1 MILKREIEK
10 IAEQKRVAKTTIDK
24 DWVLGHFIDAI
35 FSVPECRE
43 NLVFKGGTCLKKC
56 YFDDYRFSEDL
67 DFTSVNPDF
76 VFDKKLLQRIVS
88 LVNERT
94 EIPLHIQKLEQLR
107 FNDMP
112 TGFSTV
118 IKFWGAD
125 HPRNLAP
132 PPVQRWLTSIKIEII
147 IYEKMVFPPE
157 IRSVH
162 HAYSDKLSEA
172 VITGIPCYSLQEV
185 LAEKLRALIQRSYTA
200 PRDFYD
206 IWYLSRN
213 VPGLNWDEIVN
224 AFYQKMKFKNLEFTG
239 MEQMINAENDKQ
251 LSAAWKNS
259 LAHQVSPDYFPEYST
274 VRDELNTLFTEVFK
288 SNSNT
293 FY

>member
-35 FSVPECRE
+35 FSVPECRQ

-56 YFDDYRFSEDL
+56 YFEDYRFSEDL
-67 DFTSVNPDF
+67 DFTSINPYF
-76 VFDKKLLQRIVS
+76 VFSKKLLEKIVS
-88 LVNERT
+88 IVTERT
-94 EIPLHIQKLEQLR
+94 EIPLHIQQLEQLK
-107 FNDMP
+107 FKDKP
-112 TGFSTV
+112 TGFSAI

-132 PPVQRWLTSIKIEII
+132 PPVQRWLTSIKIEVIL
-147 IYEKMVFPPE
+147 YEEMVFSPE
-157 IRSVH
+157 TRIVQH
-162 HAYSDKLSEA
+162 PFSDKLSDAIES
-172 VITGIPCYSLQEV
+172 GIPCYSIQEI

-206 IWYLSRN
+206 IWYLSGN
-213 VPGLNWDEIVN
+213 ISNLDWQQIKA
-224 AFYQKMKFKNLEFTG
+224 AFLQKMKFKNLEFTG
-239 MEQMINAENDKQ
+239 IEQMINADNDKQ
-251 LSAAWKNS
+251 LEAAWKNS
-259 LAHQVSPDYFPEYST
+259 LSHQVNPDHFPEYII
-274 VRDELNTLFTEVFK
+274 VRDVLKSLLIEVFNVD
-288 SNSNT
+288 SNI